1 MTNRSLIVGLGQI
14 GMGYDL
20 HLDSN
25 KFVYTHA
32 RALTLHK
39 AFEVV
44 AGVDIL
50 EKHRN
55 LFEKHYDLPTYASIK
70 EALEVQNPI
79 LVVIATPTENHYLAI
94 SEVLANSRP
103 KVIICEKPLAYNL
116 FEANQIVDLC
126 EIAGVKLFVNYMR
139 RADPGCIEIK
149 SRIKSG
155 VISGPIKAVAWYSKG
170 LLHNG
175 SHLFNLLEFWLG
187 SFVGGNVIVQGRK
200 CNNHDVEP
208 DMHVEFKRGSAFF
221 LSAWEDSFSRCTIE
235 LLSPSGRLMY
245 DNGGELISW
254 QSKLASH
261 NLDGY
266 FKLSDISEL
275 IESGMLIYQTNVLNQ
290 LALAMEDLQN
300 SLCTGKESLKTLESI
315 FQIIN

>member
-32 RALTLHK
+32 RALTLHP
-39 AFEVV
+39 AFQVV
-44 AGVDIL
+44 AGVDNF
-50 EKHRN
+50 EKHRK
-55 LFEKHYDLPTYASIK
+55 LFEEHYKLPTYASIK
-70 EALEVQNPI
+70 EALEEQNPI
-79 LVVIATPTENHYLAI
+79 VVVIATPTENHYLAI
-94 SEVLANSRP
+94 SEVLANSSP

-116 FEANQIVDLC
+116 FEANQIVDIC
-126 EIAGVKLFVNYMR
+126 EKAGVGLFVNYMR

-149 SRIKSG
+149 SRIESG
-155 VISGPIKAVAWYSKG
+155 IISGPIKAVVWYSKG

-187 SFVGGNVIVQGRK
+187 PFVQGSVIGPGRI
-200 CNNHDVEP
+200 CGIHDFEP
-208 DMHVEFKRGSAFF
+208 DIHVEFKKGSAIF
-221 LSAWEDSFSRCTIE
+221 LSAWDESFSQCTIE

-245 DNGGELISW
+245 EKGGEIINW
-254 QSKLASH
+254 QSKQASP

-266 FKLSDISEL
+266 LELSSIPEL
-275 IESGMLIYQTNVLNQ
+275 IETGMLTYQSHVLNQ
-290 LALAMEDLQN
+290 LLLVMEDLPC
-300 SLCTGKESLKTLESI
+300 SLCTGKDSLKTLESI